1 MTSTEEYPHLRPARM
16 RKGFVHRG
24 IAVLPRQT
32 CGLYTKNTHYDDYP
46 NGGPK
51 ALEQSIRG
59 GELFQTLVYNPVI
72 NKYNQGLF

>member
-1 MTSTEEYPHLRPARM
+1 M

-51 ALEQSIRG
+51 ILEQSIRG

-72 NKYNQGLF
+72 VLINFELNQ